1 LAGHSDRH
9 ANHFRS
15 KNIGP
20 YLANILDR
28 DIRDNNVIRRFFS
41 EESETGFFRSF
52 VWHGSCSLGQLHQS
66 NAVLAF
72 CIQQPTNQ
80 VPLFTSMEFRSMAA
94 ATKEKSK
101 VKLVPLGDRIV
112 VQREASQEKTS
123 GGIFLPDSAKD
134 RPTRGKIISIGDGR
148 VLDNGSRSTLQVK
161 VGDIVLFTS
170 YAGENIEINGEE
182 YLMMSE
188 NEVLAIIG

>member
-1 LAGHSDRH
+1 M
-9 ANHFRS
+9 
-15 KNIGP
+15 
-20 YLANILDR
+20 
-28 DIRDNNVIRRFFS
+28 
-41 EESETGFFRSF
+41 
-52 VWHGSCSLGQLHQS
+52 WHESCSLGGLHAC

-72 CIQQPTNQ
+72 CTNRTTNS
-80 VPLFTSMEFRSMAA
+80 VTSFSSMEFRSMAA
-94 ATKEKSK
+94 ATKEKTK

-112 VQREASQEKTS
+112 VQREVSQEKTS

-161 VGDIVLFTS
+161 IGDLVLFTS
-170 YAGENIEINGEE
+170 YAGENIEVDGEE